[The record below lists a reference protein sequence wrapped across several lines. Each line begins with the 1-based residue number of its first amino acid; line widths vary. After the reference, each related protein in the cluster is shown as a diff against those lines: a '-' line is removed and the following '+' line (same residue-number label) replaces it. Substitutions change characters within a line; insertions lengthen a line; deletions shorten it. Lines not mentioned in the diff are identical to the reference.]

1 MVNKQRIIVH
11 KIQHGGEPYSLLWSL
26 QEEYS
31 RNVTIIFY
39 SINISRTTVVKYKA
53 YIEYYIY
60 IYFFLL
66 VYSICVKCRLLL
78 HPQSSWTDEF
88 NWSQSDTWQFCRD
101 KNVPQ
106 SYNTMVKLHRRKP
119 RNCIEQ
125 NTYMCDW
132 AIIRFWRD
140 SGCQAVPV
148 KGSNVAVVSWWL
160 AQISRKRAK
169 RGM

>member
-1 MVNKQRIIVH
+1 MVNKQRIVVH
-11 KIQHGGEPYSLLWSL
+11 KIQHGGEPYSLLWSVK
-26 QEEYS
+26 EEYS

-39 SINISRTTVVKYKA
+39 SINISKTTVVKY
-53 YIEYYIY
+53 IQVLFIH
-60 IYFFLL
+60 FFLL

-78 HPQSSWTDEF
+78 HPQSSFTGLMSLTEAKVTRSSFLGIKMPPSLIIQLWNSTAE
-88 NWSQSDTWQFCRD
+88 
-101 KNVPQ
+101 
-106 SYNTMVKLHRRKP
+106 KP
-119 RNCIEQ
+119 RSCIEQ

-132 AIIRFWRD
+132 AVVRFWRD
-140 SGCQAVPV
+140 PECQAVPV